1 MLGAIFGDVV
11 GSVYE
16 FNNIHTKAFPLFSK
30 GCTFTDDTVMTVAV
44 AEALLGGADDA
55 ESFKARL
62 VRLMRDY
69 GRRYPGRGY
78 GGRFGMWL
86 ADERM
91 GAYRSFG
98 NGSAM
103 RVSPVAYA
111 ASSLEEAL
119 QLAALTAEVT
129 HDHPEGVKGAVATA
143 GATYLALIGADKA
156 EILAFLHRYY
166 PMTRTVE
173 EIRPTYYFNETCQ
186 ETVPEAM
193 QCFLESE
200 GFEDAIRIG
209 ISLGGDS
216 DTLCAICGGVA
227 EAYYGL
233 TAEEERQVLSYLDAP
248 LTDVIKRFF
257 AKYSRRA

>member
-44 AEALLGGADDA
+44 AETLLGGADDA

-86 ADERM
+86 ADEHM

-119 QLAALTAEVT
+119 QLAALRDNCRRSYEVT
-129 HDHPEGVKGAVATA
+129 VYWHRRS
-143 GATYLALIGADKA
+143 
-156 EILAFLHRYY
+156 ILSGSWK
-166 PMTRTVE
+166 
-173 EIRPTYYFNETCQ
+173 Q
-186 ETVPEAM
+186 
-193 QCFLESE
+193 
-200 GFEDAIRIG
+200 
-209 ISLGGDS
+209 
-216 DTLCAICGGVA
+216 LCI
-227 EAYYGL
+227 L
-233 TAEEERQVLSYLDAP
+233 
-248 LTDVIKRFF
+248 
-257 AKYSRRA
+257 RA